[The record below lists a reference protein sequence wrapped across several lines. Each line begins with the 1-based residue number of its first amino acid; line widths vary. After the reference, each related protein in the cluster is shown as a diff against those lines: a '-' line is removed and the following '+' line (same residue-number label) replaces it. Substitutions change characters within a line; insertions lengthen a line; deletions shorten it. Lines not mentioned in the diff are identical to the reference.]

1 MAVVAI
7 LIWVFTGL
15 NDYSM
20 LPSLGMMIVAA
31 YFMVELNNSFSLIRI
46 YSRMVSCSFIV
57 LTTAAMP
64 LFKDLHV
71 PVVTLCLV
79 LFYMFSFQCYQGQTR
94 SVPGKI
100 FMAFV
105 FMSLASVFWSQV
117 LYFVPVMWILI
128 TFNLQTMSARAFVAS
143 LLGLLL
149 PYWFLAGYYA
159 ATGQMQIFADHFIQ
173 LATFQPLLHYESL
186 GAGHVAVLLFFVL
199 AALLG
204 GTHFMLTS
212 FNDRIRTR
220 MFYYI
225 FITTDMLALVFL
237 LLQPVHFNMLI
248 GVMAVNTSPLI
259 GHFIALTRSKLTNII
274 TIALMVIALLLVF
287 YNVWLPSMTF

>member
-7 LIWVFTGL
+7 LVWAFVGI

-20 LPSLGMMIVAA
+20 LPSLGIMIMAA

-46 YSRMVSCSFIV
+46 YSRMVSCSFIM
-57 LTTAAMP
+57 LTTMAMS
-64 LFKDLHV
+64 LFEDLHV
-71 PVVTLCLV
+71 PIVTLCLV

-94 SVPGKI
+94 SVPVKI
-100 FMAFV
+100 FLAFV
-105 FMSLASVFWSQV
+105 FMGLASVFWVQV
-117 LYFVPVMWILI
+117 LFFVPVMWILI
-128 TFNLQTMSARAFVAS
+128 AFNLQAMSARAFVAS

-159 ATGQMQIFADHFIQ
+159 ATDDLLTFAAHFMQ
-173 LATFQPLLHYESL
+173 LATFQPLLHYETL
-186 GAGHVAVLLFFVL
+186 HAADVAVLLFFVV

-204 GTHFMLTS
+204 GVHFLLTS

-220 MFYYI
+220 MFYDI
-225 FITTDMLALVFL
+225 FITVDLLALVFIV
-237 LLQPVHFNMLI
+237 LQPKHFGMLM

-259 GHFIALTRSKLTNII
+259 GHFIALTRSRLTNII
-274 TIALMVIALLLVF
+274 TIVLVVLALLLVS
-287 YNVWLPSMTF
+287 YNVWLSFMTF